1 MIVVAGIVGGVA
13 VVGTVIAGAYED
25 HSDYSDHSDWSEIS
39 PEDKYKKEINDLK
52 YSIRELNDYTKH
64 IFQEI
69 SDEFDIDIHIPN
81 LTNNLEVEV
90 NSSGAY
96 IVGCDEIVN
105 FLKLEI
111 NLDLIDKIDEKF
123 GQKIRELE
131 SQKKEIL
138 ALINRINEIE
148 LF

>member
-39 PEDKYKKEINDLK
+39 PEDKYKKEINDLE
-52 YSIRELNDYTKH
+52 YSIKELNDYTKH

-69 SDEFDIDIHIPN
+69 CDEFDVDISIPDLKN
-81 LTNNLEVEV
+81 ILQVKARSTGVYV
-90 NSSGAY
+90 
-96 IVGCDEIVN
+96 VGCDKYIDT
-105 FLKLEI
+105 LKNTGISQLR
-111 NLDLIDKIDEKF
+111 NQLDEKL
-123 GQKIRELE
+123 GKKIKELE

-148 LF
+148 PF